1 MEAIV
6 WNCGGL

>member
-6 WNCGGL
+6 LK

>member
-6 WNCGGL
+6 LT